1 MVTEIEIPIGEISI
15 DGTLAVP
22 ANASGLVMFAH
33 GSGSSRHSPRN
44 RHVAALL
51 GARGLATLLFD
62 LLTADEEQID
72 AVTGTLRFD
81 IDLLADRLTAATD
94 SLVTTSPIRGL
105 PIGYFGSST
114 GAAAALIAAAR
125 RPALVGAVVSRGG
138 RVDLAASS
146 LAVVRAPTLMIV
158 GGADPWVLGVNRD
171 AASRMRRHIASR
183 SSRERPTCSRS
194 RARSTTLLDSLA
206 TGSCTIS
213 ARHTRVER
221 RDFRAIGS
229 RLIGS

>member
-1 MVTEIEIPIGEISI
+1 MEVAGI
-15 DGTLAVP
+15 A
-22 ANASGLVMFAH
+22 
-33 GSGSSRHSPRN
+33 PRN

-62 LLTADEEQID
+62 LLTADEEQLD

-94 SLVTTSPIRGL
+94 SLSTTRPIRGL

-125 RPALVGAVVSRGG
+125 RPALVAAVVSRGG

-146 LAVVRAPTLMIV
+146 LATLRAPTLMIV
-158 GGADPWVLGVNRD
+158 GGADTWVHHMNRD
-171 AASRMRRHIASR
+171 AASKIAAAHR
-183 SSRERPTCSRS
+183 IEVIQGATHLFEEPGALDDV
-194 RARSTTLLDSLA
+194 ARLAGDWFLHYLDA
-206 TGSCTIS
+206 AH
-213 ARHTRVER
+213 ARQ
-221 RDFRAIGS
+221 AS
-229 RLIGS
+229 